1 MSYNKASFD
10 IELCFNESLEAYRKN
25 LLVFILASIIV
36 LTLGVFTL
44 FILMGPL
51 QAGLLMMILSSIK
64 NKEKPKFD
72 DLFKYFNRFVSL
84 LIGFYIP
91 AVCGAIGSIFLIFPG
106 LLIFTIWMYVLLLIA
121 DKDMDAAKAMKESY
135 NLVVNNNIW
144 KHIILILIAT
154 AILGILSA
162 QQGPLGMVLLI
173 LAYPLSTGLIVS
185 AYNQLP
191 KEEST
196 EVKDEIPKEDKDK
209 KTVKKK
215 TSKNI

>member
-25 LLVFILASIIV
+25 FLVFILASIIV
-36 LTLGVFTL
+36 LTLGIFTI

-51 QAGLLMMILSSIK
+51 QAGLMMMILSSIK

-72 DLFKYFNRFVSL
+72 DLFKYFNRFAPL

-91 AVCGAIGSIFLIFPG
+91 AVCSAIGSIFLIFPG

-121 DKDMDAAKAMKESY
+121 DKDVDAVKAMKESY

-154 AILGILSA
+154 AILMILSA

-173 LAYPLSTGLIVS
+173 LAYPLSIGLVVS

-191 KEEST
+191 KEKSA
-196 EVKDEIPKEDKDK
+196 EVKVEAPTEDKNT
-209 KTVKKK
+209 KTAK
-215 TSKNI
+215 

>member
-25 LLVFILASIIV
+25 FLVFILASIIV
-36 LTLGVFTL
+36 LTLGIFTI

-51 QAGLLMMILSSIK
+51 QAGLMMMILSSIK

-72 DLFKYFNRFVSL
+72 DLFKYFNRFASL

-91 AVCGAIGSIFLIFPG
+91 AVCSAIGSIFLIFPG

-121 DKDMDAAKAMKESY
+121 DKDVEAVKAMKESY

-154 AILGILSA
+154 AILMILSA

-173 LAYPLSTGLIVS
+173 LAYPLSIGLVVS

-191 KEEST
+191 KEKSA
-196 EVKDEIPKEDKDK
+196 EVKVEAPTEDKNT
-209 KTVKKK
+209 KTAK
-215 TSKNI
+215 